1 MFRDDNDAIDLMIG
15 ILLVTLLIVCF
26 ITSGCYAPASDPHL
40 DEYAAQCNAGYAA
53 SCIAMQAV
61 YQNAQTQAAIDDNDA
76 LAAHAR
82 FQNYW
87 LAQEQAGD
95 ETFNNAT
102 NQINFTRS
110 QLMSR

>member
-1 MFRDDNDAIDLMIG
+1 MYDNEHLDY
-15 ILLVTLLIVCF
+15 LIIFVLALFIVVC
-26 ITSGCYAPASDPHL
+26 ITCNGCYAPASDPHL
-40 DEYAAQCNAGYAA
+40 DEYAAGCNAGYAA

-87 LAQEQAGD
+87 LAQEQTGD